1 MSGEKMRSVVMGPSQ
16 VYLHQIF
23 QIVHRMLD
31 IIGDRKPVELL
42 KVEQAGILPY
52 LSVAVMAAKPALN
65 FGKSLCIHCTIGA
78 FKIPI

>member
-1 MSGEKMRSVVMGPSQ
+1 MGPSQ

-23 QIVHRMLD
+23 QIVHRTLD

-52 LSVAVMAAKPALN
+52 LSVAVIAAKPA
-65 FGKSLCIHCTIGA
+65 
-78 FKIPI
+78 